1 MTGARKPRV
10 DLTPDAAA
18 ELARLYRDMPG
29 MTTGELA
36 LRFNVARGSIA
47 DIVRRHGVPMRSG
60 RHGLG
65 PAEIARLLELYR
77 DPHVRVS
84 EIARILGRDRTT
96 IHRILARE
104 LPAEERRGCGRYPD
118 RWRRYVHRA
127 DLFVD
132 PLSDDEQWL
141 FGLLLADGTTDG
153 YWSVR
158 LRLAATDRDAV
169 VTARRIAGSMAP
181 LLLDRRSP
189 HQDLVSWTINDI
201 HVVRRLV
208 DRGLVAAKSFD
219 ESVTVPP
226 DSGTSAHFWRGLID
240 GDGTIYWNRRRVS
253 AQRSHRRPGSR
264 RPRLPR
270 IARAVGRLRPDVNR
284 RQPALR
290 PAKARDARSSP
301 VLVDRSASVEN
312 ARSALWRVGSVIGIE
327 PQRATALELV
337 REYRP
342 RRRTNGP
349 AGHFR
354 LGRIAIAATSEWP
367 STGLPSEPGGCHSER
382 V

>member
-1 MTGARKPRV
+1 MSTREPYGCGMTGARKPRV

-253 AQRSHRRPGSR
+253 AQRSHRRPALVVLGCRALLEQWADFVQMSIGGNRPSVRPKRGTRVLHQSSLIAVRAWRMLDLLYGGSG
-264 RPRLPR
+264 
-270 IARAVGRLRPDVNR
+270 ASMNR
-284 RQPALR
+284 
-290 PAKARDARSSP
+290 K
-301 VLVDRSASVEN
+301 
-312 ARSALWRVGSVIGIE
+312 
-327 PQRATALELV
+327 RATALELV

-354 LGRIAIAATSEWP
+354 WVE
-367 STGLPSEPGGCHSER
+367 
-382 V
+382 